1 VLALLQAVLGGR
13 VAEVLASPR
22 HEPDAVQ
29 QFVRLARTLM
39 EHHLERRIKSSSL
52 FVAPH
57 SDTTH

>member
-1 VLALLQAVLGGR
+1 
-13 VAEVLASPR
+13 
-22 HEPDAVQ
+22 VQ

-57 SDTTH
+57 SDTSH

>member
-1 VLALLQAVLGGR
+1 

-22 HEPDAVQ
+22 HEPDVVQ